1 MKNIHFIGTIFGLS
15 LLLIIAVNAVSWRSI
30 DRLEVDAGRVR
41 HTAEV
46 IARLESLLASITDG
60 ETGQRGFVI
69 TGDEAYLEPY
79 HSFLTQAERD
89 YQALLQ
95 LTADNPDQQE
105 KLREL
110 HPVMVKRAEVLNHVI
125 GIFRSKGAGPAGDAI
140 REGAGKKLHDQIRQL
155 VREMIRVENVL
166 LKQRELV
173 TSESARFSRFL
184 IVAGGTLTLALLLVV
199 LTIMWFE
206 WKRRMTAE
214 ERLHGINQEL
224 QIVTDKALAANKA
237 KSDFLSSMSHELRTP
252 MNAILGFAQL
262 LEDNPEEPLSSEQAE
277 CVRQILKG
285 GNHLLQLINEV
296 LDLAR
301 IESGRVSLSIEQ
313 VHPRMVIAGCL
324 EMIGGLAE
332 KSGIRIHDL
341 TDGRGQP
348 VILADFTRFKQVL
361 LNLLSNAVKYNR
373 QGGEIWLDY
382 QPGEADTL
390 RFSVRDNGPGIADAR
405 KSEVF
410 APFNRLGAEGGAIEG
425 TGIGLTITKK
435 LVEMMGGRIGFDSTV
450 GQGSTFWL
458 ELPLVEENVAVV
470 AEHAVAAATT
480 TAADAP
486 PRTGKKLLYVEDN
499 PANMS
504 LMEHII
510 GRVDEIEM
518 IAAHTAELGLELA
531 RKEQPDLII
540 MDINL
545 PGMNGFEALKA
556 LRQNATTQAIPV
568 VALSANAME
577 KDIQRGLAA
586 GFTRYLTKPIRIA
599 EVQTAIREILETQT

>member
-285 GNHLLQLINEV
+285 GNQLL
-296 LDLAR
+296 
-301 IESGRVSLSIEQ
+301 
-313 VHPRMVIAGCL
+313 
-324 EMIGGLAE
+324 
-332 KSGIRIHDL
+332 
-341 TDGRGQP
+341 
-348 VILADFTRFKQVL
+348 
-361 LNLLSNAVKYNR
+361 
-373 QGGEIWLDY
+373 
-382 QPGEADTL
+382 
-390 RFSVRDNGPGIADAR
+390 
-405 KSEVF
+405 
-410 APFNRLGAEGGAIEG
+410 
-425 TGIGLTITKK
+425 
-435 LVEMMGGRIGFDSTV
+435 
-450 GQGSTFWL
+450 
-458 ELPLVEENVAVV
+458 
-470 AEHAVAAATT
+470 
-480 TAADAP
+480 
-486 PRTGKKLLYVEDN
+486 
-499 PANMS
+499 
-504 LMEHII
+504 
-510 GRVDEIEM
+510 
-518 IAAHTAELGLELA
+518 
-531 RKEQPDLII
+531 
-540 MDINL
+540 
-545 PGMNGFEALKA
+545 
-556 LRQNATTQAIPV
+556 
-568 VALSANAME
+568 
-577 KDIQRGLAA
+577 
-586 GFTRYLTKPIRIA
+586 
-599 EVQTAIREILETQT
+599 